1 MISVDT
7 VYQRVLAIANKE
19 QRGYITPQEFNLIA
33 NQAQSEIF
41 EDYFTQMNG
50 AKQVP
55 GNESEYSDIV
65 KTLNEKMSFFK
76 TRDTLSYSA
85 PFFVYPSDMYK
96 LGTVWFARPGGGANI
111 GVAAGGVE
119 VQEITEDELLDYM
132 YSPLTKP
139 NRSRP
144 LYIRNEE
151 GIRVYSG
158 ITGGITASYIRKPR
172 GVNSSGTVDKV
183 NWAYVVTNGQALY
196 NAARSAN
203 FELHESEEAL
213 LVMKILELAGII
225 IQKPDL
231 VGIGQQ
237 KQQ

>member
-33 NQAQSEIF
+33 NQAQGEIF

-50 AKQVP
+50 AKQTP

-65 KTLNEKMSFFK
+65 KTLNEKLSFFK
-76 TRDTLSYSA
+76 TRENLTYLNG
-85 PFFVYPSDMYK
+85 FFLYPDDMYK
-96 LGTVWFARPGGGANI
+96 FGTLWRTNNNLLDL
-111 GVAAGGVE
+111 GVE
-119 VQEITEDELLDYM
+119 IQEITEDELLDY
-132 YSPLTKP
+132 YQSPLTKP
-139 NRSRP
+139 DKSRP
-144 LYIRNEE
+144 LYIRSEE
-151 GIRVYSG
+151 NIRVISAPQIVAG
-158 ITGGITASYIRKPR
+158 VTATYIRKPR
-172 GVNSSGTVDKV
+172 GVDNGGTTTQNV
-183 NWAYVVTNGQALY
+183 NWAYVVTNGQAMY
-196 NAARSAN
+196 NATDSSD
-203 FELHESEEAL
+203 FELHESEETL
-213 LVMKILELAGII
+213 LVMKTLELAGVI

>member
-1 MISVDT
+1 MVSVDT

-19 QRGYITPQEFNLIA
+19 QRGYVTPQEFNLIA

-41 EDYFTQMNG
+41 EDYFTQMNV
-50 AKQVP
+50 AKQTP
-55 GNESEYSDIV
+55 GNESEYSDVI
-65 KTLNEKMSFFK
+65 KTLNEKLSLFK
-76 TRDTLSYSA
+76 TRETLIYNN
-85 PFFVYPSDMYK
+85 PFFLYPADMYK
-96 LGTVWFARPGGGANI
+96 FGTLWYTNNNLLES
-111 GVAAGGVE
+111 GVE
-119 VQEITEDELLDYM
+119 VQEITEDELLDY
-132 YSPLTKP
+132 YQSPLTKP

-144 LYIRNEE
+144 LYIRSEE
-151 GIRVYSG
+151 NIRVISAPVITTG
-158 ITGGITASYIRKPR
+158 IIATYIRKPR
-172 GVNSSGTVDKV
+172 GTNSNPTV

-196 NAARSAN
+196 NAPSSSD
-203 FELHESEEAL
+203 FELHESEETL